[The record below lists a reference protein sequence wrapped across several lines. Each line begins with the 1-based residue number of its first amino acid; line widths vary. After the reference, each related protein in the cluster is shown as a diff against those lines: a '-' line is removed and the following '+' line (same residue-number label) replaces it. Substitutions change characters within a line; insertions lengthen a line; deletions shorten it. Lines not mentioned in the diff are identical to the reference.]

1 MSQHLLSAVTHGP
14 KHSAQS
20 AQNIADLLLDLKGTS
35 SNLNEDC
42 LALCVCVCVGVLGQ
56 VMGSTWDS
64 GFELKGIGR
73 GFYLVPAPAL
83 SSCCTFLPWRGP
95 FRRIP

>member
-35 SNLNEDC
+35 SDLNEDC
-42 LALCVCVCVGVLGQ
+42 LALCVCVCWCVGAGYGEYLGL
-56 VMGSTWDS
+56 W
-64 GFELKGIGR
+64 L
-73 GFYLVPAPAL
+73 
-83 SSCCTFLPWRGP
+83 
-95 FRRIP
+95 